1 MENTEKKKIRF
12 NGIDLLIV
20 LVIAASIAGVLIR
33 AYGVNRLERAAHTD
47 TVNISFKV
55 TGISDTSGDIFA
67 KNDIYYIADTERIFG
82 RLSDFKTSPTM
93 ALIEKTDGTA
103 VSARVPGQIDVSGTF
118 SAEGEMTD
126 AGFLLGGVEYIYINQ
141 TYTVESKQCRITL
154 TVTDIAVKTAENAEE

>member
-1 MENTEKKKIRF
+1 MENTEKNKSRF

-20 LVIAASIAGVLIR
+20 LVILACIAGILIR
-33 AYGVNRLERAAHTD
+33 AYGVNRLERAAHAD

-55 TGISDTSGDIFA
+55 SGLSDTSGNIFA
-67 KNDIYYIADTERIFG
+67 KDDIYYIADTERVFG
-82 RLSDFKTSPTM
+82 RLSGFETAPCM

-118 SAEGEMTD
+118 SAEGKMTD
-126 AGFLLGGVEYIYINQ
+126 EGFLLGGVEYVYINE

-154 TVTDIAVKTAENAEE
+154 TVTDISVKTAENTEE